1 MTWVKR
7 KTLQLTIEKQHA
19 LRALPQK
26 LWSYEPWP
34 TEVLALPTRRC
45 SDARE
50 TAVRGRKRRGG
61 ALPDWPRV
69 SNTLGKGSFA
79 LGKGF
84 AECGTRQ
91 TALGKKS
98 DGEGTFAECLFSGTR
113 QSLCRVSKS
122 TRQTFRNQIRKTA
135 FKNSKTFYFHPVIT
149 PIIQCPKSQ
158 VSLLFRVKSRATR
171 LPWFKH
177 VTSCFACSLLYHSNP
192 VLHMSRFCFDSPH
205 IILIRDK
212 IVCLRP

>member
-1 MTWVKR
+1 MI
-7 KTLQLTIEKQHA
+7 LFFLS
-19 LRALPQK
+19 LPSVPPILYSHYRTGLVCQ
-26 LWSYEPWP
+26 
-34 TEVLALPTRRC
+34 
-45 SDARE
+45 
-50 TAVRGRKRRGG
+50 
-61 ALPDWPRV
+61 V
-69 SNTLGKGSFA
+69 SNTLGKDPFA
-79 LGKGF
+79 LSKGF

-98 DGEGTFAECLFSGTR
+98 DGEGIFAECLFSGTR

-122 TRQTFRNQIRKTA
+122 TRQTFWNQFRKTT

-149 PIIQCPKSQ
+149 PIIQCH
-158 VSLLFRVKSRATR
+158 KSRYYFA
-171 LPWFKH
+171 WFEP

-212 IVCLRP
+212 IAYLRP

>member
-1 MTWVKR
+1 MAVLTGHSSSMCFCLRPWKR
-7 KTLQLTIEKQHA
+7 
-19 LRALPQK
+19 
-26 LWSYEPWP
+26 S
-34 TEVLALPTRRC
+34 LAPLISILLKSMFRLHTDYRTGLVC
-45 SDARE
+45 
-50 TAVRGRKRRGG
+50 
-61 ALPDWPRV
+61 RV
-69 SNTLGKGSFA
+69 SNTLGKGPFA

-122 TRQTFRNQIRKTA
+122 TRQIFRNHIRKTA

-158 VSLLFRVKSRATR
+158 VSLLFRVKSRATW
-171 LPWFKH
+171 LP
-177 VTSCFACSLLYHSNP
+177 
-192 VLHMSRFCFDSPH
+192 
-205 IILIRDK
+205 
-212 IVCLRP
+212 

>member
-1 MTWVKR
+1 MLLSHPMIWDIAVSATCLETTDSHNHRCRCRAVIYSSNIR
-7 KTLQLTIEKQHA
+7 FYDVDLISLHTIHYRTG
-19 LRALPQK
+19 L
-26 LWSYEPWP
+26 
-34 TEVLALPTRRC
+34 VC
-45 SDARE
+45 
-50 TAVRGRKRRGG
+50 
-61 ALPDWPRV
+61 RV
-69 SNTLGKGSFA
+69 SNTLGKGPFA

-149 PIIQCPKSQ
+149 PIIQCHKSQ

-171 LPWFKH
+171 LPWFEP

-212 IVCLRP
+212 IACLRP

>member
-1 MTWVKR
+1 MEIMASKVCFVLLEWAKMTTWQFLSLSCTHYRTGLV
-7 KTLQLTIEKQHA
+7 
-19 LRALPQK
+19 
-26 LWSYEPWP
+26 
-34 TEVLALPTRRC
+34 C
-45 SDARE
+45 
-50 TAVRGRKRRGG
+50 
-61 ALPDWPRV
+61 RV
-69 SNTLGKGSFA
+69 SNTLGKGPFA

-113 QSLCRVSKS
+113 QSLCRVSKNI
-122 TRQTFRNQIRKTA
+122 RQTFRNQIRKTA

-149 PIIQCPKSQ
+149 PIIQCHKSQ

-171 LPWFKH
+171 LPWFEP
-177 VTSCFACSLLYHSNP
+177 VTSCFACSILYHSNP

-212 IVCLRP
+212 IACLRP

>member
-1 MTWVKR
+1 M
-7 KTLQLTIEKQHA
+7 Q
-19 LRALPQK
+19 
-26 LWSYEPWP
+26 
-34 TEVLALPTRRC
+34 
-45 SDARE
+45 
-50 TAVRGRKRRGG
+50 GKRRLEGENG
-61 ALPDWPRV
+61 EEAHYRTGLVCRV

-122 TRQTFRNQIRKTA
+122 TRQTFRNQIRKTV

-149 PIIQCPKSQ
+149 PIIQYHKSQ
-158 VSLLFRVKSRATR
+158 VSLLFRVKSHYA
-171 LPWFKH
+171 
-177 VTSCFACSLLYHSNP
+177 AA
-192 VLHMSRFCFDSPH
+192 
-205 IILIRDK
+205 LIRTRDLL
-212 IVCLRP
+212 LRV

>member
-1 MTWVKR
+1 MEQIVHKEYYLHIHYRTGLV
-7 KTLQLTIEKQHA
+7 
-19 LRALPQK
+19 
-26 LWSYEPWP
+26 
-34 TEVLALPTRRC
+34 C
-45 SDARE
+45 
-50 TAVRGRKRRGG
+50 
-61 ALPDWPRV
+61 RV
-69 SNTLGKGSFA
+69 SNTLGKGPFA

-98 DGEGTFAECLFSGTR
+98 DGEDTFAECLFSGTR

-149 PIIQCPKSQ
+149 PIIQCHKSQ

-171 LPWFKH
+171 LPWFEP

-212 IVCLRP
+212 IACLRP